1 VDDRYTEIKVGIFVI
16 VGIAILAIIT
26 LFVGEY
32 KFKIKKG
39 YALNAE
45 FKNVAGLDQNGSV
58 KLAGVEVGSV
68 TDIGLAE
75 DGKKARITMDIDP
88 DVDIYK
94 DAKVELKSYGALG
107 EKFVM
112 IYPGNP
118 DAGRLESGEMITE
131 VIPEVDFND
140 VMRNVQEISDDIKD
154 MSGNLSDVLGSD
166 ETKQDLKEII
176 ANIKSSTDNL
186 SSITAKLNS
195 GSGTIG
201 KLINDDTIYKDVK
214 ESTKALKDVAEKMEK
229 GEGTLGRLAQ
239 DETLYIEAENAMREF
254 RKSAE
259 GIQEQTPIS
268 VMATIFGLIF

>member
-1 VDDRYTEIKVGIFVI
+1 MDNRRTEIKVGIFVI
-16 VGIAILAIIT
+16 VGIAILTIIT

-32 KFKIKKG
+32 KFKVSKG
-39 YALNAE
+39 YTLYAE
-45 FKNVAGLDQNGSV
+45 FKNIAGLDLNGPV
-58 KLAGVEVGSV
+58 RVAGIEVGDV
-68 TDIGLAE
+68 AEMGLGTG
-75 DGKKARITMDIDP
+75 GKMARIMMDIDP
-88 DVDIYK
+88 DVEIYK
-94 DAKVELKSYGALG
+94 DAKVEIKSYGALG

-118 DAGRLESGEMITE
+118 NTGRLESGETITN

-140 VMRNVQEISDDIKD
+140 VMRNVQDISDDIKG
-154 MSGNLSDVLGSD
+154 MSSNLSDILGSD
-166 ETKQDLKEII
+166 ETKRDLKEII
-176 ANIKSSTDNL
+176 ANIKTSTDNL

-195 GSGTIG
+195 GRGTLG
-201 KLINDDTIYKDVK
+201 KLMNDDTIYNDVK

-239 DETLYIEAENAMREF
+239 DDTLYIEAENAMREF
-254 RKSAE
+254 RKASE

>member
-1 VDDRYTEIKVGIFVI
+1 MDSKYTEIKVGIFVI
-16 VGIAILAIIT
+16 VGIAILTVIT

-32 KFKIKKG
+32 KFKVRKG
-39 YALNAE
+39 YALDAE
-45 FKNVAGLDQNGSV
+45 FKNVAGLDMNGPV
-58 KLAGVEVGSV
+58 RLAGVEVGSV
-68 TDIGLAE
+68 TDIGLTT
-75 DGKKARITMDIDP
+75 DGKKAKITMDIDP
-88 DVDIYK
+88 DVEIYR

-118 DAGRLESGEMITE
+118 DTGRLESGETITD
-131 VIPEVDFND
+131 VIPEVDLND

-166 ETKQDLKEII
+166 ETKKDLKEII
-176 ANIKSSTDNL
+176 ANIKSSTENL
-186 SSITAKLNS
+186 SNITTKLNS
-195 GSGTIG
+195 GNGTIG
-201 KLINDDTIYKDVK
+201 KLINDDTIYNDVK
-214 ESTKALKDVAEKMEK
+214 TSTKALKDVADKMEK
-229 GEGTLGRLAQ
+229 GEGTLGRLAH
-239 DETLYIEAENAMREF
+239 DETLYVEAENAMREF